1 MPPQAKVIP
10 ESPPSR
16 FISWVDGLSPIEVQV
31 CFRIALLV
39 HKELTG
45 GQAGVRTRLGLVLAL
60 PSPGCVT
67 WHGIPNLSE
76 CGCAPAHIKIN
87 INRSH
92 ILDRMDI
99 KPLGHK
105 TCWINTNCNPYIFI
119 CCVIFIQCVYLYG
132 SFVITALQS
141 IDSEARLSGFE
152 SQLCHLLAVTLGK

>member
-1 MPPQAKVIP
+1 MSYHFREAWTMPPQAKVVP

-16 FISWVDGLSPIEVQV
+16 FISWVDGLSPIKVQV
-31 CFRIALLV
+31 CFGIVLLV

-45 GQAGVRTRLGLVLAL
+45 RQAGFRMRLGLILAL

-76 CGCAPAHIKIN
+76 CGCAPVYIEIS

-92 ILDRMDI
+92 ILDIMDI

-119 CCVIFIQCVYLYG
+119 CCVIFI
-132 SFVITALQS
+132 
-141 IDSEARLSGFE
+141 
-152 SQLCHLLAVTLGK
+152 